1 MKTEDISASEKE
13 YYTNQTRL
21 LLAKMVKVRQKATDL
36 GQKSYVSTLNSFIRT
51 LAQLLRGIGQSKVDK
66 NKVEQ
71 ILGVMTKK
79 VDEMDADLDQTM
91 ITKTAEEATTVGET
105 LRPTIK
111 SKEGQISSKDRTQ
124 YIKQAR
130 SLIKECVR
138 LRKKASQ
145 SGQQKYVGALNSY
158 IKALARLMK
167 EVRKPTF
174 NKKQVENAL
183 ILLKSKISE
192 AESVLEPSFTT
203 EKKSMSDETVEGT
216 MSVSE
221 VGDLIFLT
229 NIQCIFLK

>member
-1 MKTEDISASEKE
+1 MKTEGISASEKE

-91 ITKTAEEATTVGET
+91 ITKTAEEATTVDET
-105 LRPTIK
+105 LRPTIN

-130 SLIKECVR
+130 SLIMQCVR

-145 SGQQKYVGALNSY
+145 TGQQKYVGALNSY
-158 IKALARLMK
+158 IKALARVMK
-167 EVRKPTF
+167 QVREPTF
-174 NKKQVENAL
+174 DKKQVEDAL
-183 ILLKSKISE
+183 KLLETKVAEVE
-192 AESVLEPSFTT
+192 AVLEPSISTETT
-203 EKKSMSDETVEGT
+203 SLQSEKVEVTTG
-216 MSVSE
+216 SFEE
-221 VGDLIFLT
+221 VGEFIAFPPRMT
-229 NIQCIFLK
+229 PSF